1 MNKKRLRSFR
11 KKENLEEKRVPAR
24 VIMAKFNAL
33 NVDDQSLGV
42 KPKQ

>member
-11 KKENLEEKRVPAR
+11 KKENLEEKRVVAR
-24 VIMAKFNAL
+24 VIMGRFNAI

-42 KPKQ
+42 KQKQ

>member
-11 KKENLEEKRVPAR
+11 KKENLEEKRVPAMEITEKCN
-24 VIMAKFNAL
+24 VQ

-42 KPKQ
+42 KQKR

>member
-11 KKENLEEKRVPAR
+11 KKENLEEKPAAAR
-24 VIMAKFNAL
+24 AITEKS
-33 NVDDQSLGV
+33 NVLIVADLLLEA